1 MDMIEAMEKDDTVKV
16 LIIISKPP
24 AKAVRDRI
32 SDRLSNFKKPVVT
45 LFLGEKPEYHE
56 ENFYHAYTLDEAA
69 RLAVGLVRGQDIAEG
84 SVGGGFL
91 QLLRGRGKE
100 DNQGI
105 LLREA
110 PWQGSC
116 HVNQGCPEP

>member
-32 SDRLSNFKKPVVT
+32 SDRLSNFRNRLSPCSWVRSRST
-45 LFLGEKPEYHE
+45 MR

-84 SVGGGFL
+84 SVEADSSSFFAAEEKKTIKAYYSGGTL
-91 QLLRGRGKE
+91 
-100 DNQGI
+100 
-105 LLREA
+105 A
-110 PWQGSC
+110 GSC

>member
-1 MDMIEAMEKDDTVKV
+1 MNFICEYMIEAMEKDDTVKV

-69 RLAVGLVRGQDIAEG
+69 RLAVGLVRGHHEHDG
-84 SVGGGFL
+84 
-91 QLLRGRGKE
+91 
-100 DNQGI
+100 
-105 LLREA
+105 
-110 PWQGSC
+110 
-116 HVNQGCPEP
+116 

>member
-1 MDMIEAMEKDDTVKV
+1 MESDDSVKV

-24 AKAVRDRI
+24 AKEVRDRI

-69 RLAVGLVRGQDIAEG
+69 RLAVGLVRGEEIKEG
-84 SVGGGFL
+84 TVDVDASKFS
-91 QLLRGRGKE
+91 GRGKE
-100 DNQGI
+100 DDQGI
-105 LLREA
+105 LLRRNA
-110 PWQGSC
+110 GRRS
-116 HVNQGCPEP
+116 GDAD